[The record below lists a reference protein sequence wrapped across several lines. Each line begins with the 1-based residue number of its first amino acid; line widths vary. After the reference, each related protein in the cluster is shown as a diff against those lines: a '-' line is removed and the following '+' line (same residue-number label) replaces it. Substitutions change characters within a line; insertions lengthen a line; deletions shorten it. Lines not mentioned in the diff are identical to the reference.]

1 MFHRN
6 LRRSYAQE
14 LEVARR
20 GTPEAIARAG
30 LAPLD
35 PDEYPVLATH
45 LDVISELSTSDAVLH
60 DGLRRLIASW
70 AAGAS

>member
-1 MFHRN
+1 MFHCN
-6 LRRSYAQE
+6 C
-14 LEVARR
+14 
-20 GTPEAIARAG
+20 AG
-30 LAPLD
+30 LVGHQDRKPGRLRARSSLAALD

-45 LDVISELSTSDAVLH
+45 LDAISELFTSDAVFH